1 MNAVAPA
8 LQVGDAREAVA
19 LLQLLSGAAHG
30 VVQSDDGSYAGARRR
45 LQLAELRAHL
55 AGEVTLGVSV
65 VSETKATFLAL
76 DIDERFHER
85 LPYVSRALEQRGFRA
100 AAIATSGSDSGRGK
114 VLVFFAKRRAATS
127 LRSLGNAILK
137 TAREMASGGPW
148 GVERPG
154 KMTVFPLNGTGGLLR
169 IGGRNRHPSRR
180 ASGVDVLF
188 SLDGEPRRFQDV
200 VPAAALR
207 RMDPQPIAKAPV
219 GVWVSRLRS
228 TGLRYADGGSKR
240 VRNKL
245 CRLASEAVRVHGS
258 REIGHTTFDAW
269 CKDVW
274 NASPDQRGSSPSGD
288 PRATR
293 TWERRCL
300 SAWEWAAAKDTFY
313 YPERSKRSLQENVST
328 CRSCRRVLEMLEAYA
343 AAKGMTPDAF
353 CCSYRQIAEHLG
365 FAQPMTAWKHVK
377 HLVGAGAVVLHDR
390 GTRGAKGLPV
400 IFGIVGRGES
410 AEAVLA
416 RGRGRANV
424 RERLRIRNAYEA
436 HKREYDDAKPGDFD
450 RIEDFADAA

>member
-85 LPYVSRALEQRGFRA
+85 LPYVSRAIEQRGLSA
-100 AAIATSGSDSGRGK
+100 ASIATSGSDSGRGK

-219 GVWVSRLRS
+219 GVWQPSSFDRAALRRRRLKASSQQTLPVGER
-228 TGLRYADGGSKR
+228 GGSR
-240 VRNKL
+240 AWLARNRSHYL
-245 CRLASEAVRVHGS
+245 
-258 REIGHTTFDAW
+258 
-269 CKDVW
+269 
-274 NASPDQRGSSPSGD
+274 
-288 PRATR
+288 
-293 TWERRCL
+293 RCL
-300 SAWEWAAAKDTFY
+300 VQGRLERISGSA
-313 YPERSKRSLQENVST
+313 R
-328 CRSCRRVLEMLEAYA
+328 
-343 AAKGMTPDAF
+343 
-353 CCSYRQIAEHLG
+353 I
-365 FAQPMTAWKHVK
+365 FAQRRPPSDSNM
-377 HLVGAGAVVLHDR
+377 GAAVPQR
-390 GTRGAKGLPV
+390 MGMG
-400 IFGIVGRGES
+400 GR
-410 AEAVLA
+410 
-416 RGRGRANV
+416 
-424 RERLRIRNAYEA
+424 
-436 HKREYDDAKPGDFD
+436 KRYILLS
-450 RIEDFADAA
+450 RT